1 MSRGILEQ
9 HIFDPE
15 TFTYPGERGTVA
27 DAKVAGAPAGSVLA
41 LTAQLKVSVVDAL
54 PEAHDASK
62 DGSCEMTTETAE
74 PSPSAS

>member
-1 MSRGILEQ
+1 MRGGILEQ

-15 TFTYPGERGTVA
+15 TFTYLGERGMVV
-27 DAKVAGAPAGSVLA
+27 DAKTAGAPVGSVLA

-62 DGSCEMTTETAE
+62 DGSCEMTAETAE
-74 PSPSAS
+74 PSPSTS